1 MVFILVGE
9 EVGVIVS
16 DALDE
21 ALVDLDKVLSGA
33 AAEAVVRGVAIEL
46 VEFLDVLVIVPVLA
60 ELFEAYR
67 LVRVGLEVES
77 VQA

>member
-33 AAEAVVRGVAIEL
+33 AAEAVVRSVAIEL
-46 VEFLDVLVIVPVLA
+46 VEFLDILVVVPVLA

-67 LVRVGLEVES
+67 LVRVGLEVEG

>member
-67 LVRVGLEVES
+67 LVRVGLEVEG

>member
-60 ELFEAYR
+60 ELLKAYR

>member
-46 VEFLDVLVIVPVLA
+46 VEFLDILVVVPVLA
-60 ELFEAYR
+60 ELLKAYR

>member
-21 ALVDLDKVLSGA
+21 ALVYLDKVLSGA
-33 AAEAVVRGVAIEL
+33 AAEAVVRSVAIEL
-46 VEFLDVLVIVPVLA
+46 VEFLDILVVVPVLA
-60 ELFEAYR
+60 ELLKAYR
-67 LVRVGLEVES
+67 LVRVGLEVEG